1 MNSRTLSYLKTALIF
16 IFFTAAMVILSRE
29 LAQVNFKETIHL
41 FRQLPTLNFILIIVA
56 GLLAVLS
63 LSLYD
68 YVLTRQLNVN
78 ISLRH
83 LLPVSFITNAFNN
96 ILGLG
101 GLFGAGLRIFQ
112 YQPKS
117 PDQAPL
123 KRAISLLLLSTI
135 SGLSVLCYI
144 AYGLIDIKAVPYGN
158 WIVLFACIYAPA
170 YIVFSIIKPISKD
183 QRLLG
188 VNFTLVSII
197 DWIAAI
203 LLFYFILHELNI
215 EVPLTAVAGLFIIA
229 SLSGTISMIPGGL
242 GAFDLVMLTG
252 LGTLGIS
259 EEKGLLALLLYR
271 TVYYFFPLLV
281 ALLLSVFEYK
291 ESAKTYI
298 EDNKLLS
305 SAAMTGSFIRA
316 MQKASPYQFSGLI
329 VALLTIITSLVYYF
343 NHFLIV
349 YDAIAERRYTYYAV
363 IIIFHVAAS
372 LTLLISANGVM
383 HGTKRATMLSIL
395 STAVLLVTTFLSYGT
410 IISYVWLTTILA
422 LLIYKYRK
430 TTMIKRSLTPLKI
443 VISATL
449 ITLLLAVNHW
459 VTIDMLEIYPH
470 KATHFDD
477 QLLGA
482 LMWGTVLIFA
492 VVSALLTYYYSR
504 KYNHLLTEE
513 VTEEELKSIIEIE
526 GSYVSH
532 LAFTGDKSFFLNE
545 ERDAFLMF
553 HKTKNALIV
562 MGDPV
567 GNHEHFEQL
576 LMDFY
581 DKAFFLGHDVIFYQ
595 VQSKYLPLYHGFGN
609 HFFKIG
615 EEALIPLQ
623 DFTVSGK
630 KQRAF
635 RATLNKLEKEGY
647 TFSIVEAPFE
657 DEFIEEL
664 KRVSDAWLNGKQEM
678 RFSVG
683 AFTRHYLEQAPIAVI
698 KDTENHIVAFSTL
711 MPTHYNNTLSVDL
724 IRWLPDLDIPAM
736 DALYLN
742 MLLYSKEQGY
752 DYFNMGMATLSNV
765 GQNRYGYARERVA
778 GHVFNHFNNL
788 YSFQGLRKYKQKY
801 NPEWNERFVV
811 YRTYTSL
818 VWNLMRIG
826 LTINK
831 K

>member
-1 MNSRTLSYLKTALIF
+1 MNSRTLSYLKTSLIL
-16 IFFTAAMVILSRE
+16 IFFTAAMVILARE
-29 LAQVNFKETIHL
+29 LSQVNFKETIHL

-56 GLLAVLS
+56 GLTAVLS

-112 YQPKS
+112 YEPKA
-117 PDQAPL
+117 PAHAPL

-170 YIVFSIIKPISKD
+170 YLIITIIKPISKE

-197 DWIAAI
+197 DWLAAI
-203 LLFYFILHELNI
+203 VLFYFILHELNMA
-215 EVPLTAVAGLFIIA
+215 VALPAVAGLFIIA
-229 SLSGTISMIPGGL
+229 SLSGIISMIPGGL

-252 LGTLGIS
+252 LGTLGVS
-259 EEKGLLALLLYR
+259 EEKALLALLLYR

-316 MQKASPYQFSGLI
+316 LQKSSPYQFSGLI

-349 YDAIAERRYTYYAV
+349 YDAIAEKRYTYYSV

-383 HGTKRATMLSIL
+383 HGTKRATMLSSL
-395 STAVLLVTTFLSYGT
+395 STAMLLVTTFLSYGT
-410 IISYVWLTTILA
+410 IVSYVWLTTILL
-422 LLIYKYRK
+422 LLIFRYRK
-430 TTMIKRSLTPLKI
+430 TTMIKRSLTPLKLI
-443 VISATL
+443 ISTAL
-449 ITLLLAVNHW
+449 MLLMLAVNHW

-492 VVSALLTYYYSR
+492 VVSALITYYYSR
-504 KYNHLLTEE
+504 KYHHLLADA
-513 VTEEELKSIIEIE
+513 VTEEELKSIIDIE

-545 ERDAFLMF
+545 ARDAFLMF

-567 GNHEHFEQL
+567 GNREHFEQL

-581 DKAFFLGHDVIFYQ
+581 DKAFFLGSDVIFYQ

-647 TFSIVEAPFE
+647 LFSIVEAPF
-657 DEFIEEL
+657 DELIDEL
-664 KRVSDAWLNGKQEM
+664 KTVSDAWLNGKQEM
-678 RFSVG
+678 QFSVG
-683 AFTRHYLEQAPIAVI
+683 SFTRHYLEQAPIAVL
-698 KDTENHIVAFSTL
+698 KDADQRIVAFSTL
-711 MPTHYNNTLSVDL
+711 MPTNYNSTLSVDL

-818 VWNLMRIG
+818 VWNLVRIG